1 MSQLIL
7 TVEQAVS
14 DAADA
19 LLRAEQD
26 REAALSALRQADTG
40 VDEARQV
47 LERLSRLHA
56 SLTAPD
62 NEHAG
67 HV

>member
-1 MSQLIL
+1 MTKLVS

-26 REAALSALRQADTG
+26 REAARTALRTADAD

-47 LERLSRLHA
+47 LERLRRLHA
-56 SLTAPD
+56 SMTARDVPP
-62 NEHAG
+62 
-67 HV
+67 